1 MSINHDLLTRIVRE
15 SAEDVFSKMLGIELQ
30 HGDALVAK
38 RPANAGDGVLAF
50 IGLAG
55 RWVGTGSVSVSGGLA
70 CRISSQFLMSDF
82 PAVDDEVLDVLGE
95 LTNMII
101 GNVKTRLEEILGPL
115 GLTIPTVIH
124 GCNFTSRTLGT
135 QEGTRVVFHMN
146 NERMEIHICL
156 APYRDNARLRPS
168 FNVQGAVTH

>member
-1 MSINHDLLTRIVRE
+1 MAIDHDLLTRIVRE
-15 SAEDVFSKMLGIELQ
+15 STEDVFSKMLGIELE

-38 RPANAGDGVLAF
+38 RPTVAGDGVLAF
-50 IGLAG
+50 VGLAG

-82 PAVDDEVLDVLGE
+82 PAVDDEVLDVLAE

-115 GLTIPTVIH
+115 GLTIPTVIY

-146 NERMEIHICL
+146 GERMEIHICL
-156 APYRDNARLRPS
+156 APYRANARLRQS
-168 FNVQGAVTH
+168 FHVQGVVTH